1 MTFSLLAGIL
11 NLTHFF
17 AHLNFQVDDTDKDH
31 KLFAVKYNCYRN
43 AGLIYEDKNESRLA
57 LERLVAA
64 ANLDDDDV
72 FIQNKIGQIALK
84 CRQLL
89 LAQAAFERCLER
101 NPNHFKAK
109 DGYLQVLCE
118 MESIDQAYGFALKCY
133 EQDRKYVRAIRV
145 LKEIRARFRMSH
157 DYYDGIFG
165 RKPVFDDDCKVEYD
179 PENSVF
185 PAPVEIGFFAESYAK
200 LPDDFRMP
208 ENELNWTSL
217 GNFMLKVYD
226 YILDN
231 NHSIVS
237 IFAWSDWIG
246 KLPEKVEEKPKEDVE
261 LEDESVMAVDENGE
275 NEEKTENEETNPDDT
290 AEGDR
295 LNGDDDNQEK
305 TNKSKRRSDLD
316 SLKEWGWHKNRRSA
330 RKKQKEEEEFV
341 DTSINGFLRRLLP
354 SYYVDNFESNR
365 SPFVNK
371 IYESLSEANS
381 SALNVSAS
389 DPSDVE
395 KFNELTKENF
405 ALCLE
410 SFKNREFDIVIPVY
424 NWLKQISM
432 FWTQLSFPSEIIT
445 LYKELYRIY
454 EGYIDYHSLYHMSED
469 EHQSIIRMA
478 MFYFELQFDTYDTLK
493 QEIPDEFIR
502 EKEIFHINL
511 GFVEDDIECTKL
523 LLRLVWMSYCIHIH
537 NNNCKDALGFLYKI
551 EEIFES
557 NPKYAE
563 IVIELKN
570 CKNNNLIEEK
580 TVKELIVKIERKI
593 NLASVKKLYDTQNYA
608 ELIDI
613 LRESIIYSTEPKVNT
628 DNLTLKIQTQ
638 IEVFLECLWSLDRI
652 EECLHYAEKSL
663 KYSIDNFLSAPTEYR
678 LEEWSSLAN
687 YCLVY
692 IEAALKEPSGTEMLF
707 SLDKNLSRLVQTLS
721 TVIVHQLDAPIER
734 NNSKPHLID
743 STIPWNIL
751 YHVVLR
757 ECDIANCIKKS
768 PGEEEG
774 YVEGIPNTL
783 LMLFTAHEFLG
794 RKQWCMRENGKFL
807 LNILDILTPIYRTPL
822 LEPFKDLIT
831 EYLEQM
837 TYCLFGYPAKK
848 AKLRHIEEHDAKNIE
863 LTWERAIQIFDLYRP
878 DSLPEFDSFKLQ
890 SISSEMEQ
898 LLHKIILLIPRCL
911 DITPFTD
918 DIRKFINGSTQT
930 LPKEINILPAKIAS
944 IYYLLADHYFKNQE
958 TGKAIKFYI
967 CDLTMKPDRFDSWA
981 SLSLC
986 KQSKLEMKLNAY
998 TSVMVDEF
1006 LEMADQAIN
1015 CFKQCLKIKRTVTI
1029 LTEFASFT
1037 YHLHSFASRNL
1048 KQSCETLSIENFS
1061 AIEERR
1067 DKFLGIS
1074 FECFTEVNE
1083 MVDNVS
1089 AKEENQNEDEDDA
1102 IHDEKWYYHFML
1114 GKIAEKRKEA
1124 PINYL
1129 SHYLKSTKYLYEDN
1143 ATYPMK
1149 INHSNPSHLA
1159 IESLEV
1165 FYRISAC
1172 IMKYL
1177 EQHSQ
1182 INKPT
1187 AKLFMRVLKE
1197 MATSPFAINRAK
1209 INKGNINA
1217 MKHKLNVSNTPT
1229 VEPVSKQTK
1238 VESEQNANETLEGEA
1253 QNMEVDGEHCNK
1265 LLTAC
1270 NCCL

>member
-1 MTFSLLAGIL
+1 M
-11 NLTHFF
+11 
-17 AHLNFQVDDTDKDH
+17 FQVPDTDKDH
-31 KLFAVKYNCYRN
+31 KLFSVKYNCYRN
-43 AGLIYEDKNESRLA
+43 AGLIYEEKKELKLA
-57 LERLVAA
+57 LENLVAA
-64 ANLDDDDV
+64 ANLDDSDV

-84 CRQLL
+84 VRDLL

-118 MESIDQAYGFALKCY
+118 MECIDQAYGFALKCY
-133 EQDRKYVRAIRV
+133 EQDKKYVRAIRV
-145 LKEIRARFRMSH
+145 LKEIRARFQLSH

-165 RKPVFDDDCKVEYD
+165 RKPVFDDDCKIEYD

-185 PAPVEIGFFAESYAK
+185 PPPVEIGFFEESYAK
-200 LPDDFRMP
+200 LPDDFRMH
-208 ENELNWTSL
+208 ENELNWTSV

-237 IFAWSDWIG
+237 IFTWDDWIG
-246 KLPEKVEEKPKEDVE
+246 KLPEKSEEKIEDN
-261 LEDESVMAVDENGE
+261 SVLKNEAAAVVDENGDIEE
-275 NEEKTENEETNPDDT
+275 NIENGEINQDETADGEK
-290 AEGDR
+290 
-295 LNGDDDNQEK
+295 LNGDDESETK
-305 TNKSKRRSDLD
+305 KSKRRSDLD
-316 SLKEWGWHKNRRSA
+316 SLKEWGWHKNRRST
-330 RKKQKEEEEFV
+330 RKKAKEEEEVV
-341 DTSINGFLRRLLP
+341 DMTMNGFLKRLLP
-354 SYYVDNFESNR
+354 NYYVDSFESNR
-365 SPFVNK
+365 SPFLVK
-371 IYESLSEANS
+371 PVESLNDANS
-381 SALNVSAS
+381 SILDISAS
-389 DPSDVE
+389 DPSDIE
-395 KFNELTKENF
+395 KFNDMTKENF
-405 ALCLE
+405 ESFLE
-410 SFKNREFDIVIPVY
+410 SFRRRDFDIVIPVY
-424 NWLKQISM
+424 NWLKQLSM
-432 FWTQLSFPSEIIT
+432 FWTQLIFPSELIT
-445 LYKELYRIY
+445 LYKELYKIY

-478 MFYFELQFDTYDTLK
+478 MFYFELTFDTYDTLK

-511 GFVEDDIECTKL
+511 GFVDDDIECTKL

-557 NPKYAE
+557 DPKYAE

-593 NLASVKKLYDTQNYA
+593 NLASVKKLYDTQNFV

-613 LRESIIYSTEPKVNT
+613 LRESIIYSTEPKVNI

-652 EECLHYAEKSL
+652 EECLHYSEKSL
-663 KYSIDNFLSAPTEYR
+663 KYSVDNFLVAPTEYR

-707 SLDKNLSRLVQTLS
+707 SLGKNLSRLVQTLS
-721 TVIVHQLDAPIER
+721 TIIVHQLDSPIER
-734 NNSKPHLID
+734 NNPKPHLLD

-757 ECDIANCIKKS
+757 EFDIANSVKKS
-768 PGEEEG
+768 PEEEEG
-774 YVEGIPNTL
+774 YIEGIPNTL

-807 LNILDILTPIYRTPL
+807 LNILDILAPIYRTPL
-822 LEPFKDLIT
+822 LEPFKDLIG
-831 EYLEQM
+831 EYLEQT

-878 DSLPEFDSFKLQ
+878 DSLPEYDSFKLQ

-898 LLHKIILLIPRCL
+898 LLHKIILLIPKCL
-911 DITPFTD
+911 DITPFTG
-918 DIRKFINGSTQT
+918 DIKSFINGNTQT

-998 TSVMVDEF
+998 SSVMVEEF

-1048 KQSCETLSIENFS
+1048 KQSCETLSMENFA
-1061 AIEERR
+1061 AIEERK
-1067 DKFLGIS
+1067 DKFLSIS

-1083 MVDNVS
+1083 MVSDV
-1089 AKEENQNEDEDDA
+1089 AHEESKNNDEDDN
-1102 IHDEKWYYHFML
+1102 HDEKWYYHFML
-1114 GKIAEKRKEA
+1114 GKIAEKRKEP

-1129 SHYLKSTKYLYEDN
+1129 NHYLKSTKYLYEDN

-1149 INHSNPSHLA
+1149 INHGNPSHLA

-1182 INKPT
+1182 VNKAT

-1217 MKHKLNVSNTPT
+1217 MKHKLNASNS
-1229 VEPVSKQTK
+1229 EPVSKQTK
-1238 VESEQNANETLEGEA
+1238 VENEQNETPEGEV
-1253 QNMEVDGEHCNK
+1253 QSMEVDVNLGE
-1265 LLTAC
+1265 
-1270 NCCL
+1270 